1 MKYNVTE
8 IKFDFDE
15 GDIDDP
21 ITFEEQVQIIHDNLG
36 VWEADDEDDLIEE
49 ITTSSGWCIKSI
61 DYNIQLKQGYDRSI
75 SVTSAGCFIASDDY
89 NNNITNEFHYD

>member
-1 MKYNVTE
+1 MKFNVTE

-21 ITFEEQVQIIHDNLG
+21 ITLEEQVQITHDNLG

-49 ITTSSGWCIKSI
+49 VTTACGWCIKSI
-61 DYNIQLKQGYDRSI
+61 DYNIQLK
-75 SVTSAGCFIASDDY
+75 
-89 NNNITNEFHYD
+89 